1 MDKRVKIRISNPFHD
16 KRLDKDNRKNEVM
29 TITPS
34 RMLEIMSVEE
44 AENLELF
51 TIISI
56 EKGEF

>member
-1 MDKRVKIRISNPFHD
+1 MDKSVRIRISIPYHD
-16 KRLDKDNRKNEVM
+16 KKLNRDVRTGEVL
-29 TITPS
+29 TITPN
-34 RMLEIMSVEE
+34 RMLEIMKVEK